1 MVEADGDPSGCLGW
15 KPGSTEGAHTVKLL
29 VTGGAGYIGSVT
41 SRLLLDA
48 GHEVVVLD
56 NLRTGFREAVAPD
69 ATFVQAD
76 IADAGSVLTPGSGFD
91 AVLHFA
97 GLIAAGESMVKPEI
111 YWHNNVVSS
120 LALLD
125 AVRAAG
131 VPRMVF
137 SSTAAVYGNPVE
149 LPIAES
155 AIKAP
160 TSTYGATKLAFDFAL
175 TSEAFA
181 HGLAAVSLR
190 YFNVAGA
197 YIRPDGTAVGER
209 HDPETHLI
217 PIALQVAA
225 GKRDKLQLFGDDY
238 PTPDGTN
245 VRDYIHV
252 EDLARAHL
260 LALDAA
266 TPGEHRIYNLGNGNG
281 FSNLQ
286 VVEVARE
293 VTGAELAV
301 ETAPRRDGDPASL
314 VASSQRAAD
323 ELGWVPAKN
332 TLHDMISDAWEFYRT
347 HVA

>member
-1 MVEADGDPSGCLGW
+1 LSKTDGFWNSVEPLI
-15 KPGSTEGAHTVKLL
+15 EGRIAVKLL
-29 VTGGAGYIGSVT
+29 VTGGAGYVGSVT

-56 NLRTGFREAVAPD
+56 NLSNGFREAVAPG
-69 ATFVQAD
+69 ATLVEAD
-76 IADAGSVLTPGSGFD
+76 IADAGQVLTPEAGFD

-97 GLIAAGESMVKPEI
+97 GLIAAGESMIKPEL
-111 YWHNNVVSS
+111 YWDHNVQRS
-120 LALLD
+120 LRLLE
-125 AVRAAG
+125 AVRAAR
-131 VPRMVF
+131 VPKFVF
-137 SSTAAVYGNPVE
+137 SSTAAVYGNPSE
-149 LPIAES
+149 IPITERAV
-155 AIKAP
+155 KAP
-160 TSTYGATKLAFDFAL
+160 TSTYGATKLTFDFAL

-197 YIRPDGTAVGER
+197 LIRPDGLDVGER

-225 GKRDKLQLFGDDY
+225 GKREKLLLFGDDY
-238 PTPDGTN
+238 PTEDGTC

-260 LALDAA
+260 LALAAA
-266 TPGEHRIYNLGNGNG
+266 TAKEHRIYNLGTGSG
-281 FSNLQ
+281 FTNRQ

-293 VTGAELAV
+293 VTGAELPV
-301 ETAPRRDGDPASL
+301 EVAPRREGDPATL
-314 VASSQRAAD
+314 VASSALARA
-323 ELGWVPAKN
+323 ELGWVPEKT
-332 TLHDMISDAWEFYRT
+332 TLRDMIGDAWAFYRT

>member
-1 MVEADGDPSGCLGW
+1 M
-15 KPGSTEGAHTVKLL
+15 KLL
-29 VTGGAGYIGSVT
+29 VTGGAGYVGSVT

-56 NLRTGFREAVAPD
+56 NLSTGFREAVAPE
-69 ATFVQAD
+69 ATFVEAD
-76 IADAGSVLTPGSGFD
+76 IRDAAQVLTPAAGFD

-97 GLIAAGESMVKPEI
+97 GLIAAGESMVKPEL
-111 YWHNNVVSS
+111 YWEHNVVRS
-120 LALLD
+120 LALLA
-125 AVRAAG
+125 AVRAAK

-137 SSTAAVYGNPVE
+137 SSTAAVYGNPTE
-149 LPIAES
+149 LPITES
-155 AIKAP
+155 ATKAP
-160 TSTYGATKLAFDFAL
+160 TNTYGGTKLTFDLAL

-197 YIRPDGTAVGER
+197 YTRADGTAIGER

-217 PIALQVAA
+217 PIALQVAS

-238 PTPDGTN
+238 PTDDGTC

-260 LALDAA
+260 LALTAA
-266 TPGEHRIYNLGNGNG
+266 TAGEHRIYNLGNGNG
-281 FSNLQ
+281 FSNKQ

-293 VTGAELAV
+293 VTGHELPV
-301 ETAPRRDGDPASL
+301 EIAPRRDGDPAAL
-314 VASSQRAAD
+314 VASSALARD
-323 ELGWVPAKN
+323 ELGWIPAKN
-332 TLHDMISDAWEFYRT
+332 TLQDMIGDAWAFYRA

>member
-1 MVEADGDPSGCLGW
+1 M
-15 KPGSTEGAHTVKLL
+15 KLL
-29 VTGGAGYIGSVT
+29 VTGGAGYVGSVT

-56 NLRTGFREAVAPD
+56 NLRTGFREAIAPD
-69 ATFVQAD
+69 ATFVEAD
-76 IADAGSVLTPGSGFD
+76 IADAGQVLTPDAGFD

-97 GLIAAGESMVKPEI
+97 GLIAAGESMAKPEL
-111 YWHNNVVSS
+111 YWHENVVKS

-125 AVRAAG
+125 AIRAAK
-131 VPRMVF
+131 VPRVIF

-149 LPIAES
+149 LPITES
-155 AIKAP
+155 AVKAP
-160 TSTYGATKLAFDFAL
+160 TSTYGSTKLTFDLAL
-175 TSEAFA
+175 TSETFA

-197 YIRPDGTAVGER
+197 YITDEHEIGER

-217 PIALQVAA
+217 PITLQAAA
-225 GKRDKLQLFGDDY
+225 GKREKLQLFGDDY
-238 PTPDGTN
+238 PTTDGTC

-266 TPGEHRIYNLGNGNG
+266 VAGEHKIYNLGNGNG
-281 FSNLQ
+281 FSNKQ
-286 VVEVARE
+286 VVEAARE
-293 VTGAELAV
+293 VTGAEIPT
-301 ETAPRRDGDPASL
+301 EIAPRRDGDPATL
-314 VASSQRAAD
+314 VAGSDRARD
-323 ELGWVPAKN
+323 ELGWVPRKN
-332 TLHDMISDAWEFYRT
+332 TLQDMIGDAWTFYRK

>member
-1 MVEADGDPSGCLGW
+1 M
-15 KPGSTEGAHTVKLL
+15 KLL
-29 VTGGAGYIGSVT
+29 VTGGAGYVGSVT

-69 ATFVQAD
+69 ATFVEAD
-76 IADAGSVLTPGSGFD
+76 IADAARVLTPEAGFD

-97 GLIAAGESMVKPEI
+97 GLIAAGESMAKPEL
-111 YWHNNVVSS
+111 YWHENVVKS

-125 AVRAAG
+125 AIRAAR
-131 VPRMVF
+131 VPRVIF

-149 LPIAES
+149 VPISETA
-155 AIKAP
+155 AKAP
-160 TSTYGATKLAFDFAL
+160 TSTYGSTKLTFDLAL

-181 HGLAAVSLR
+181 HNLAAVSLR

-197 YIRPDGTAVGER
+197 YINGDVEIGER

-217 PIALQVAA
+217 PITLQAAA
-225 GKRDKLQLFGDDY
+225 GKREKLQLFGDDY
-238 PTPDGTN
+238 PTPDGTC

-260 LALDAA
+260 LALDATVA
-266 TPGEHRIYNLGNGNG
+266 GEHRIYNLGNGNG
-281 FSNLQ
+281 FSNRQ
-286 VVEVARE
+286 VVEAARE
-293 VTGAELAV
+293 VTGAAIPV
-301 ETAPRRDGDPASL
+301 EVAPRRDGDPATL
-314 VASSQRAAD
+314 VASSSRARE
-323 ELGWVPAKN
+323 ELGWVPRKN
-332 TLHDMISDAWEFYRT
+332 TLQAMIGDAWTFYRK

>member
-1 MVEADGDPSGCLGW
+1 M
-15 KPGSTEGAHTVKLL
+15 KLL

-48 GHEVVVLD
+48 GHEVTILD
-56 NLRTGFREAVAPD
+56 NLSTGFREAVATD

-76 IADAGSVLTPGSGFD
+76 IADAAQVLTPQAGFD

-97 GLIAAGESMVKPEI
+97 GLIAAGESMARPEL
-111 YWHNNVVSS
+111 YWDHNIVRS
-120 LALLD
+120 LALLG
-125 AVRAAG
+125 AVRAAR
-131 VPRMVF
+131 VPRFVF
-137 SSTAAVYGNPVE
+137 SSTAAVYGNPTE
-149 LPIAES
+149 LPITEGAT
-155 AIKAP
+155 KAP
-160 TSTYGATKLAFDFAL
+160 TNTYGATKLAFDYAL

-197 YIRPDGTAVGER
+197 LIRPDGTAVGER

-238 PTPDGTN
+238 PTTDGTC

-266 TPGEHRIYNLGNGNG
+266 TGGEHKIYNLGNGNG
-281 FSNLQ
+281 FSNRQ
-286 VVEVARE
+286 VAEAARE
-293 VTGAELAV
+293 VTGAELPV
-301 ETAPRRDGDPASL
+301 EVAPRRDGDPATL
-314 VASSQRAAD
+314 VASSQRARD

-332 TLHDMISDAWEFYRT
+332 TLPDMIGDAWAFYRT

>member
-1 MVEADGDPSGCLGW
+1 
-15 KPGSTEGAHTVKLL
+15 VKLL
-29 VTGGAGYIGSVT
+29 VTGGAGYVGSVT

-56 NLRTGFREAVAPD
+56 NLSTGFREAVAPD
-69 ATFVQAD
+69 ATFVEKD
-76 IADAGSVLTPGSGFD
+76 IRDAAEVLTPEAGFD

-97 GLIAAGESMVKPEI
+97 GLIAAGESMVKPEL
-111 YWHNNVVSS
+111 YWHDNVVKS

-125 AVRAAG
+125 AVRAAR
-131 VPRMVF
+131 VPRVIF

-149 LPIAES
+149 LPITES
-155 AIKAP
+155 AVKAP
-160 TSTYGATKLAFDFAL
+160 TNTYGATKLTFDHAL

-181 HGLAAVSLR
+181 HDLAAVSLR

-197 YIRPDGTAVGER
+197 YIHDGHEIGER
-209 HDPETHLI
+209 HNPETHLI

-225 GKRDKLQLFGDDY
+225 GKREKLQLFGDDY
-238 PTPDGTN
+238 PTPDGTC

-266 TPGEHRIYNLGNGNG
+266 TAGEHRIYNLGNGNG
-281 FSNLQ
+281 FSNKE

-293 VTGAELAV
+293 VTGAELPA
-301 ETAPRRDGDPASL
+301 EIAPRRDGDPATL
-314 VASSQRAAD
+314 VASSDKARA
-323 ELGWVPAKN
+323 ELGWVPQKN
-332 TLHDMISDAWEFYRT
+332 TLQDMIGDAWTFYRA
-347 HVA
+347 HIA

>member
-1 MVEADGDPSGCLGW
+1 M
-15 KPGSTEGAHTVKLL
+15 KLL
-29 VTGGAGYIGSVT
+29 VTGGAGYIGSIT
-41 SRLLLDA
+41 TRLLLDA

-56 NLRTGFREAVAPD
+56 NLSTGFREAVAPGVTLVD
-69 ATFVQAD
+69 GD
-76 IADAGSVLTPGSGFD
+76 IRDAGRVLTPEAGFD

-97 GLIAAGESMVKPEI
+97 GLIAAGESMTKPEL
-111 YWHNNVVSS
+111 YWDHNVIRS

-125 AVRAAG
+125 AVRAAR
-131 VPRMVF
+131 VPRFVF
-137 SSTAAVYGNPVE
+137 SSTAAVYGNPTE
-149 LPIAES
+149 LPITEA
-155 AIKAP
+155 AVKAP
-160 TSTYGATKLAFDFAL
+160 TSTYGATKLTFDHAL

-197 YIRPDGTAVGER
+197 YLRPDGTAVGER

-238 PTPDGTN
+238 PTADGTC

-266 TPGEHRIYNLGNGNG
+266 TAGEHRIFNLGNGNG
-281 FSNLQ
+281 FSNRQ
-286 VVEVARE
+286 VVEAVRE
-293 VTGAELAV
+293 VTGVDLPV
-301 ETAPRRDGDPASL
+301 EIAPRRSGDPAAL
-314 VASSQRAAD
+314 VASSAKART
-323 ELGWVPAKN
+323 ELGWVPEKD
-332 TLHDMISDAWEFYRT
+332 TLQAMISDAWEFYRG
-347 HVA
+347 HVAR

>member
-1 MVEADGDPSGCLGW
+1 
-15 KPGSTEGAHTVKLL
+15 VKLL
-29 VTGGAGYIGSVT
+29 VTGGAGYVGSVT

-56 NLRTGFREAVAPD
+56 SLRTGFREAVAPD

-76 IADAGSVLTPGSGFD
+76 IADAAQVLTPDAGFD

-97 GLIAAGESMVKPEI
+97 GLIAAGESMARPEL
-111 YWHNNVVSS
+111 YWHENVVKS

-125 AVRAAG
+125 AIRAAK
-131 VPRMVF
+131 VPRVIF

-149 LPIAES
+149 LPITES

-160 TSTYGATKLAFDFAL
+160 TSTYGSTKLTFDLAL

-197 YIRPDGTAVGER
+197 YIAEGHEIGER

-217 PIALQVAA
+217 PITLQVAA
-225 GKRDKLQLFGDDY
+225 GKREKLQLFGDDY
-238 PTPDGTN
+238 PTVDGTC

-260 LALDAA
+260 LALDATVA
-266 TPGEHRIYNLGNGNG
+266 GEHRIYNLGNGNG
-281 FSNLQ
+281 FSNRQ
-286 VVEVARE
+286 VVEAARE
-293 VTGAELAV
+293 VTGAEIPV
-301 ETAPRRDGDPASL
+301 EVAARRDGDPATL
-314 VASSQRAAD
+314 VASSDRARA
-323 ELGWVPAKN
+323 ELGWTPRKN
-332 TLHDMISDAWEFYRT
+332 TLPDMIGDAWTFYRK

>member
-1 MVEADGDPSGCLGW
+1 
-15 KPGSTEGAHTVKLL
+15 VKLL
-29 VTGGAGYIGSVT
+29 VTGGAGYVGSVT

-56 NLRTGFREAVAPD
+56 SLVTGFRAAVAPD
-69 ATFVQAD
+69 ATFLEMDVR
-76 IADAGSVLTPGSGFD
+76 DAAQVLTPEAGFD

-97 GLIAAGESMVKPEI
+97 GLIAAGESMTRPEL
-111 YWHNNVVSS
+111 YWHDNVIKS

-125 AVRAAG
+125 AVRAAR
-131 VPRMVF
+131 VPRFIF

-149 LPIAES
+149 LPITEA
-155 AIKAP
+155 AVKAP
-160 TSTYGATKLAFDFAL
+160 TNTYGATKLSFDHAL

-181 HGLAAVSLR
+181 HKLAAVSLR

-197 YIRPDGTAVGER
+197 YIRDGHEIGER

-225 GKRDKLQLFGDDY
+225 GKRAKLQLFGDDY
-238 PTPDGTN
+238 PTADGTC

-281 FSNLQ
+281 FSNRQ
-286 VVEVARE
+286 VVEAARE
-293 VTGAELAV
+293 VTGAALPTEI
-301 ETAPRRDGDPASL
+301 APRREGDPATL
-314 VASSQRAAD
+314 VASSAKARA
-323 ELGWVPAKN
+323 ELGWVPEKN
-332 TLHDMISDAWEFYRT
+332 TLQAMIGDAWAFYRA

>member
-1 MVEADGDPSGCLGW
+1 M
-15 KPGSTEGAHTVKLL
+15 KLL

-56 NLRTGFREAVAPD
+56 NLGTGFRTALAPD
-69 ATFVQAD
+69 ATFVPAD
-76 IADAGSVLTPGSGFD
+76 IIDAGTVVTPDAGFD

-97 GLIAAGESMVKPEI
+97 GLIAAGESMVKPEL
-111 YWHNNVVSS
+111 YWHTNVVGS

-131 VPRMVF
+131 VPRFVF

-155 AIKAP
+155 AVTAP
-160 TSTYGATKLAFDFAL
+160 TSTYGATKLAFDHAL

-197 YIRPDGTAVGER
+197 YIRPDGTAIGER

-225 GKRDKLQLFGDDY
+225 RKRDKLQLFGDDY
-238 PTPDGTN
+238 PTHDGTC

-266 TPGEHRIYNLGNGNG
+266 ARGEHRVYNLGNGNG
-281 FSNLQ
+281 FSNRQ

-293 VTGAELAV
+293 VTGAALPV
-301 ETAPRRDGDPASL
+301 EMAPRREGDPAAL
-314 VASSQRAAD
+314 VASSQLARA
-323 ELGWVPAKN
+323 ELGWVPEKP
-332 TLHDMISDAWEFYRT
+332 TLADMIGDAWEFYRT
-347 HVA
+347 RLA

>member
-1 MVEADGDPSGCLGW
+1 
-15 KPGSTEGAHTVKLL
+15 VKLL
-29 VTGGAGYIGSVT
+29 VTGGAGYVGSVT

-56 NLRTGFREAVAPD
+56 NLVTGFREAVAPD
-69 ATFVQAD
+69 ATFVQGD
-76 IADAGSVLTPGSGFD
+76 IRDAAEVLTPQAGFD

-97 GLIAAGESMVKPEI
+97 GLIAAGESMVKPEL
-111 YWHNNVVSS
+111 YWHDNVVKS

-131 VPRMVF
+131 VPRLIF

-149 LPIAES
+149 VPIAES
-155 AIKAP
+155 AVKAP
-160 TSTYGATKLAFDFAL
+160 TSTYGATKLAFDNAL

-181 HGLAAVSLR
+181 HRLAAVSLR

-197 YIRPDGTAVGER
+197 FIRGDRAIGER

-217 PIALQVAA
+217 PITLQVAA

-238 PTPDGTN
+238 PTADGTC

-281 FSNLQ
+281 FSNRQ
-286 VVEVARE
+286 VVEAARE
-293 VTGAELAV
+293 VTGAELPT
-301 ETAPRRDGDPASL
+301 EIAPRRDGDPATL
-314 VASSQRAAD
+314 VASSELARA
-323 ELGWVPAKN
+323 ELGWVPEKN
-332 TLHDMISDAWEFYRT
+332 TLQAMIGDAWQFYRD